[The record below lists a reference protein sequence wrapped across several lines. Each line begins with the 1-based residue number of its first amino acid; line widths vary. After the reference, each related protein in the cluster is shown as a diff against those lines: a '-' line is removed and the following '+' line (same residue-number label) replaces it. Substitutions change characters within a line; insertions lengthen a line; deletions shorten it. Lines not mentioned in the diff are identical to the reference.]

1 MRRSI
6 PMSTI
11 RTIGGLALAAQ
22 LAACGERERSTSERA
37 RAGDAAPP
45 PATGAT
51 ETSAEDLGQKLYALH
66 CVACHQ
72 SSGQGLPPAFPPLAN
87 ADYFLDDPLRAAS
100 MVINGM
106 SGPISVNGVEY
117 NGVMPG
123 FGYLNDA
130 EIAALLTYALN
141 AWGND
146 GGSVTAAQVA
156 QARGG

>member
-1 MRRSI
+1 
-6 PMSTI
+6 
-11 RTIGGLALAAQ
+11 
-22 LAACGERERSTSERA
+22 
-37 RAGDAAPP
+37 
-45 PATGAT
+45 
-51 ETSAEDLGQKLYALH
+51 
-66 CVACHQ
+66 
-72 SSGQGLPPAFPPLAN
+72 
-87 ADYFLDDPLRAAS
+87 